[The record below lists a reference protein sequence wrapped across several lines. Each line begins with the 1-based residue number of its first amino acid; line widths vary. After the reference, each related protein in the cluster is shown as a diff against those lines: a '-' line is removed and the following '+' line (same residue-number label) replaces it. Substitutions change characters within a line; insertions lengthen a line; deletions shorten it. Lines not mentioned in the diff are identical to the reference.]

1 MQFSKDK
8 TIKATIRS
16 LITKE
21 DMESVVPMV
30 EEREEVE
37 EMEEMEEVVDIKAT
51 TTTTKMSLAKKG

>member
-37 EMEEMEEVVDIKAT
+37 EMEEVVDIKAT